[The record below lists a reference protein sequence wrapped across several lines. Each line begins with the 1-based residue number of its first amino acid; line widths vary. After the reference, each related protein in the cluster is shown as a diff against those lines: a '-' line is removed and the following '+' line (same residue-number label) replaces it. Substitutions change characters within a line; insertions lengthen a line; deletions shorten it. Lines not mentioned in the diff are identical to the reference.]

1 MMRLALDASY
11 GRAKFTDTGEEGP
24 GNWVPPSP
32 PIVHLGLLVPSSRE
46 SVSCRQSI
54 RACSQ
59 VGEARGGGG
68 AVGGG
73 WCVCCRGAP
82 KDTQPAS
89 RQTAIMHAGKQAI
102 KEGRGESSSA
112 AQAWPIKIQHS
123 FPPSAGAHGSRSPGR
138 GQGRQARNKQ
148 EEPKKKDNQP
158 ISSSLSLCFCFFF
171 VFFCCFFFVVWPKHG
186 ISTEVWENGPHTH
199 HSMLGEGAYY
209 CHARMRKESAGT
221 EIEVKWPKAVWPLA
235 LGYPKRSAHPE
246 NV

>member
-68 AVGGG
+68 AVGGV

-82 KDTQPAS
+82 KTDSQ
-89 RQTAIMHAGKQAI
+89 RAGKPQSCTQANRQSR
-102 KEGRGESSSA
+102 KGEESPA
-112 AQAWPIKIQHS
+112 AQLKRGPSKFS
-123 FPPSAGAHGSRSPGR
+123 TPSPPVRVPMGHEA
-138 GQGRQARNKQ
+138 QAKKEEDKEDKQ
-148 EEPKKKDNQP
+148 ETNKKNPKKKTIN
-158 ISSSLSLCFCFFF
+158 
-171 VFFCCFFFVVWPKHG
+171 
-186 ISTEVWENGPHTH
+186 
-199 HSMLGEGAYY
+199 
-209 CHARMRKESAGT
+209 
-221 EIEVKWPKAVWPLA
+221 
-235 LGYPKRSAHPE
+235 
-246 NV
+246 

>member
-1 MMRLALDASY
+1 MGIESFIRVIYYGKERLESTCGPFLPLLCDISRCLYQSPCSEDSPCGRASAVLSSVGHTDGRGGGMMRLALDASY
-11 GRAKFTDTGEEGP
+11 GRAKFTDTAEEGP

-68 AVGGG
+68 GG

-89 RQTAIMHAGKQAI
+89 RQTAIMHAGKQVI

-123 FPPSAGAHGSRSPGR
+123 FPSSNPS
-138 GQGRQARNKQ
+138 
-148 EEPKKKDNQP
+148 
-158 ISSSLSLCFCFFF
+158 
-171 VFFCCFFFVVWPKHG
+171 
-186 ISTEVWENGPHTH
+186 
-199 HSMLGEGAYY
+199 
-209 CHARMRKESAGT
+209 
-221 EIEVKWPKAVWPLA
+221 
-235 LGYPKRSAHPE
+235 
-246 NV
+246 